1 VRRFPNCPLIPIF
14 VDSEVVKEE
23 HSDDGATVFIER
35 RCKVEADAPRLFKRV
50 SYLFSLNFSLE
61 Q

>member
-50 SYLFSLNFSLE
+50 SYL
-61 Q
+61 

>member
-1 VRRFPNCPLIPIF
+1 MRRFPNCPLIPIF

-50 SYLFSLNFSLE
+50 SYLLTFHL
-61 Q
+61 